1 MIAAKWFLTQARMRV
16 GWTPRACDHSCPS
29 TLAVAESSAL
39 GSEDPFE
46 SLGDSH
52 SFQAIHFLS
61 PVIRA

>member
-1 MIAAKWFLTQARMRV
+1 MRV